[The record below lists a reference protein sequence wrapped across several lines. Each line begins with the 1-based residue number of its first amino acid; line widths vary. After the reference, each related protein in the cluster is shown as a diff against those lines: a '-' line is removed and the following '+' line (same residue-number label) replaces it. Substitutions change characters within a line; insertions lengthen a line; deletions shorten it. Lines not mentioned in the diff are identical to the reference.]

1 MGWTAP
7 FAFGA
12 PHRSFYGLVSPLELG
27 LGLGLELELGLELAG
42 HFHRPVR
49 AHMLCL
55 MPPRNSSFLVLEKK
69 ARGEQPLTLE
79 CLAQEMCRD
88 LQRSLEQAPGRSA
101 EVIFRNPALAF
112 RTRRRGNH
120 KLRSD
125 SAILQGL
132 PRATPLASC
141 STHRTRRLLV

>member
-88 LQRSLEQAPGRSA
+88 LQRSLEQAPGEVGRS
-101 EVIFRNPALAF
+101 
-112 RTRRRGNH
+112 H
-120 KLRSD
+120 
-125 SAILQGL
+125 LQKSS
-132 PRATPLASC
+132 SC
-141 STHRTRRLLV
+141 LSVRKEE